1 MRETETSSAI
11 VERETVVACSP
22 AEAWRWWTE
31 PALLVRWMGS
41 VAEVDLRPG
50 GAMAMRWK
58 DHGAHLARI
67 EKIEPYRAFAW
78 RWARPTDTEPAPGNS
93 TLVEF
98 LFAPE
103 GDGTRLRV
111 IESGFAST
119 DQSEEAQIT
128 HVKENTQGWIHELD
142 ELRVYAE
149 KLAAG

>member
-1 MRETETSSAI
+1 MVQDQIEREIIIAAP
-11 VERETVVACSP
+11 VERVWAVVTE
-22 AEAWRWWTE
+22 AEHLGTW
-31 PALLVRWMGS
+31 LGDS
-41 VAEVDLRPG
+41 GAEVDLRPG

-128 HVKENTQGWIHELD
+128 HVKENTQGWIQELD